1 MNIKKLQ
8 VSSFEKLS
16 ADELKKQLN
25 EFKLQLNK
33 LRMKNALRQLK
44 ETHLIK
50 VLRKNIARV
59 STLLTFKTT

>member
-33 LRMKNALRQLK
+33 LRMKNALKQLK

>member
-50 VLRKNIARV
+50 N
-59 STLLTFKTT
+59 